1 MPGREAVV
9 QDLTTGSLT
18 GHLVRTTGYMLVSM
32 LFQTLYVLVDLYWV
46 GRLGTAAVAAVGI
59 SGNLTFIVLAA
70 TQMLGVGTT
79 TLVAHATGR
88 RDRARG
94 DVVFNQAQVLSVVV
108 GVLFLVI
115 ALLLRDAY
123 ARAFSAD
130 AATMALTRDYL
141 LWFIPAMALQ
151 FGLIAMASALRGT
164 GNFKP
169 GMIVQTAT
177 VVLNIVLAPVLIFG
191 WGIGRPLGVAGAAIA
206 TLLAIAIGVVWM
218 ALYFWPADAYLKFT
232 PREWTPRLKLWG
244 DMLKIGLPAGAEFAL
259 MAVYLMLV
267 YAVSR
272 PFGAAAQ
279 AGFGIGMRIL
289 QACFLPVVALGFA
302 VSPVA
307 GQNFG
312 ARQSA
317 RVKETFKAG
326 AAIAAAS
333 MLVLAAAV
341 WLWAD
346 VMVRAFTA
354 DTGAVAVGA
363 EYLHIVAFN
372 FLASGVI
379 FVSSSMFQAMG
390 NTIPSLVTSATR
402 IIIVA
407 VPVLLLAGTP
417 GFALRWI
424 WYISAAAVLVQLAM
438 NLLLLRRE
446 FRLRLNF
453 APDERRGLVMSG
465 AVSL

>member
-1 MPGREAVV
+1 
-9 QDLTTGSLT
+9 
-18 GHLVRTTGYMLVSM
+18 MLVSM
-32 LFQTLYVLVDLYWV
+32 IFQTLYVLVDLYWV
-46 GRLGTAAVAAVGI
+46 GRLGTTAVAAVGI

-88 RDRARG
+88 RDQAQAT
-94 DVVFNQAQVLSVVV
+94 VVFNQAQVLSLAV

-115 ALLLRDAY
+115 ALALRDPY

-130 AATMALTRDYL
+130 EATMALTREYL

-164 GNFKP
+164 GNFRP

-177 VVLNIVLAPVLIFG
+177 VILNIVLAPILVFG
-191 WGIGRPLGVAGAAIA
+191 WGTGWPLGVAGAAIA

-218 ALYFWPADAYLKFT
+218 AIYFLPADAYLKFT
-232 PREWTPRLKLWG
+232 PREWSPRFKLWSQ
-244 DMLKIGLPAGAEFAL
+244 MLKIGLPAGAEFAL

-272 PFGAAAQ
+272 RFGAAAQ

-317 RVKETFKAG
+317 RVKETFRTG

-333 MLVLAAAV
+333 MLVLALMV
-341 WLWAD
+341 WLWGDA
-346 VMVRAFTA
+346 MVLVFTSDPA
-354 DTGAVAVGA
+354 AVAVGE

-372 FLASGVI
+372 FVASGVI

-390 NTIPSLVTSATR
+390 NTIPSLITSAAR
-402 IIIVA
+402 IVIVA
-407 VPVLLLAGTP
+407 VPVLLLAETP
-417 GFALRWI
+417 GFTLRWI
-424 WYISAAAVLVQLAM
+424 WYISAAAVVIQLTM
-438 NLLLLRRE
+438 NLLLLKRE
-446 FRLRLNF
+446 YRLRLNF
-453 APDERRGLVMSG
+453 APDERRGLVMTG

>member
-1 MPGREAVV
+1 M

-18 GHLVRTTGYMLVSM
+18 GHLLKTTSYMLVSM
-32 LFQTLYVLVDLYWV
+32 IFQTLYVLVDLYWV
-46 GRLGTAAVAAVGI
+46 GRLGTAAVAAVGV

-70 TQMLGVGTT
+70 TQMLGVGAT

-88 RDRARG
+88 RDRAQATL
-94 DVVFNQAQVLSVVV
+94 VFNQAQVLSVVV

-115 ALLLRDAY
+115 ALALRDAY
-123 ARAFSAD
+123 ARALSAD
-130 AATMALTRDYL
+130 EATTALTREYL

-151 FGLIAMASALRGT
+151 FGLIAMGSALRGT
-164 GNFKP
+164 GNFRP

-177 VVLNIVLAPVLIFG
+177 VILNIVLAPVLIFG
-191 WGIGRPLGVAGAAIA
+191 WGTGRPLGVAGAALA
-206 TLLAIAIGVVWM
+206 TFVAIAIGVVWM
-218 ALYFWPADAYLKFT
+218 ALYFWPADSYLKFT
-232 PREWTPRLKLWG
+232 PREWKPRLKLWA

-312 ARQSA
+312 ARKSA
-317 RVKETFKAG
+317 RVRETFKTG
-326 AAIAAAS
+326 AAIAAMS
-333 MLVLAAAV
+333 MLVLAVTV
-341 WLWAD
+341 WFGGDA
-346 VMVRAFTA
+346 MVRVFTTDPA
-354 DTGAVAVGA
+354 AVAVGE

-372 FLASGVI
+372 FVASGVI
-379 FVSSSMFQAMG
+379 FVTSSMFQAMG
-390 NTIPSLVTSATR
+390 NTIPSLITSFAR
-402 IIIVA
+402 ILIVA

-424 WYISAAAVLVQLAM
+424 WYISAAAVVVQLAM
-438 NLLLLRRE
+438 NLLLLKRE

-453 APDERRGLVMSG
+453 APDERGSLVVSG

>member
-1 MPGREAVV
+1 V

-18 GHLVRTTGYMLVSM
+18 GHLLRTTSYMLVSM

-46 GRLGTAAVAAVGI
+46 GRLGTSAVAAVGV

-88 RDRARG
+88 RDKARATLL
-94 DVVFNQAQVLSVVV
+94 FNQAQVLSLVV
-108 GVLFLVI
+108 GVLFLAV
-115 ALLLRDAY
+115 ALVLRNAY
-123 ARAFSAD
+123 AEAFSAD
-130 AATMALTRDYL
+130 EAPAALTRDYL

-164 GNFKP
+164 GNFRP
-169 GMIVQTAT
+169 GMVVQTAT
-177 VVLNIVLAPVLIFG
+177 VILNIVLAPVLIFG
-191 WGIGRPLGVAGAAIA
+191 WGFGHPLGVAGAAQA
-206 TLLAIAIGVVWM
+206 TLIAIAIGVVWM
-218 ALYFWPADAYLKFT
+218 ALYFAPEESYLKFKLS
-232 PREWTPRLKLWG
+232 EWKPRLSLWN
-244 DMLKIGLPAGAEFAL
+244 DMLKIGLPAGAEFGL
-259 MAVYLMLV
+259 MAVYLMIV
-267 YAVSR
+267 YSVSR

-279 AGFGIGMRIL
+279 AGFGIGLRIV

-312 ARQSA
+312 AKQSA
-317 RVKETFKAG
+317 RVRETFRTG
-326 AAIAAAS
+326 AAIAAAA
-333 MLVLAAAV
+333 MLVLAVAV

-346 VMVRAFTA
+346 GMVRVFTTDA
-354 DTGAVAVGA
+354 QAITVGE
-363 EYLHIVAFN
+363 EYLHIVALN
-372 FLASGVI
+372 FVASGII

-390 NTIPSLVTSATR
+390 NTMPALITSGSR
-402 IIIVA
+402 IVLVA

-417 GFALRWI
+417 GFTLRWI
-424 WYISAAAVLVQLAM
+424 WYISAGAVLVQLAM
-438 NLLLLRRE
+438 NAMLLRRE
-446 FRLRLNF
+446 YRLRLNF
-453 APDERRGLVMSG
+453 APDQDSAIR